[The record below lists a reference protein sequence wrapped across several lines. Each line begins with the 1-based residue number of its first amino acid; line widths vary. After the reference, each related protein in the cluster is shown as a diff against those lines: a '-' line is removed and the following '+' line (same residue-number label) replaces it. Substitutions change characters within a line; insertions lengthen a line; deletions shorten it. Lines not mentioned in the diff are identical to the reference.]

1 MSIVRFPLRR
11 IGSILIVRERGGGW
25 LVLAGSHGLLHGD
38 RRTALA
44 DPHWLAWN
52 LELPVRA
59 AL

>member
-25 LVLAGSHGLLHGD
+25 LVLAGSHGWLHGD
-38 RRTALA
+38 RRTAFA
-44 DPHWLAWN
+44 DAHWLARN
-52 LELPVRA
+52 LGLPMRE